1 MNRRVLIPAAV
12 LAAIAAAGVWW
23 FTRPAPTVNPDPPP
37 VRADDDGPPVF
48 EDVTAD
54 SGVSF
59 TYRNGEESDRYTIL
73 ESLGGGVAVLDYD
86 RDGRL
91 DLFFTGGGVID
102 ATTPVTVRGLP
113 GRLYRNLGGW
123 KFADVTAAAGLA
135 GAPFY
140 SHGAFAADYDR
151 DGFTDLF
158 VTGFGGVALYHNEP
172 SPTGGRWFVERA
184 AAAGLTDN
192 RWATAAAWADLDA
205 DGFPDLYVCHYLDW
219 SPANDPVCTGNGVPR
234 DVCPPQRFKALPHRL
249 YRNNKNGTFTDVT
262 STAGLRADGKGLGV
276 VVLDL
281 YGDGK
286 PDVYVANDAGDNFLY
301 LNRGGMRFEERG
313 FSAGVAVDEHGL
325 FNGSMGVD
333 AADYDGSGRPS
344 LLVANYQGEFHA
356 LYRNLGGGRFRYHT
370 APAGL
375 GRLGQKFVG
384 FGTALFDF
392 DRDGWEDVAI
402 ANGHVLR
409 HPVGSTFKQRPVLL
423 RNEEHDGRRQ
433 FRELPGKGGAY
444 FRADRMGRGLAVAD
458 LDDDGRLDLVVSH
471 SNEPVTLLRNVA
483 APERKWIGV
492 EVAARDGRDRAGT
505 VISVTSDGRKLTRYV
520 KGGGS
525 YLSTSDARVVFGLG
539 SADAP
544 VEVAVTWPGGPTHH
558 YANLAPGRYWLL
570 TEPDPVKK

>member
-1 MNRRVLIPAAV
+1 MTRRVLIPAAV
-12 LAAIAAAGVWW
+12 VVAIAAGVWW
-23 FTRPAPTVNPDPPP
+23 YSRPGPIPVGDPPP
-37 VRADDDGPPVF
+37 LLHDDGPPAF
-48 EDVTAD
+48 EDVTAA

-59 TYRNGEESDRYTIL
+59 TYRNGEESNRFTIL
-73 ESLGGGVAVLDYD
+73 ESLGGGVAVFDYD
-86 RDGRL
+86 RDGKL
-91 DLFFTGGGVID
+91 DLFFTGGGVIEP
-102 ATTPVTVRGLP
+102 ATPVKLRGLP

-123 KFADVTAAAGLA
+123 RFADVTEAAGLSV
-135 GAPFY
+135 APFY

-172 SPTGGRWFVERA
+172 NPTGGRRFVEKTA
-184 AAAGLTDN
+184 VAGLTDN
-192 RWATAAAWADLDA
+192 RWATAAAWGDLDA

-219 SPANDPVCTGNGVPR
+219 TPANDPVCTGNGVPR

-262 STAGLRADGKGLGV
+262 ATAGLRADGKGLGV
-276 VVLDL
+276 VILDL
-281 YGDGK
+281 DADGR

-301 LNRGGMRFEERG
+301 LNRGNMTFEERG

-370 APAGL
+370 QAAGL

-384 FGTALFDF
+384 FGTAFFDF

-402 ANGHVLR
+402 VNGHVLR
-409 HPVGSTFKQRPVLL
+409 HPVGSAFKQRPVLL
-423 RNEEHDGRRQ
+423 RNEVHDGRRQ
-433 FRELPGKGGAY
+433 FRELPGRGGPY
-444 FRADRMGRGLAVAD
+444 FRAERMGRGLAVAD
-458 LDDDGRLDLVVSH
+458 FDDDGRLDLVVSH
-471 SNEPVTLLRNVA
+471 SNESVALLRNVTD
-483 APERKWIGV
+483 PERKWVGV
-492 EVAARDGRDRAGT
+492 QLDAKDGRDLVGSTVSLNVAGRT
-505 VISVTSDGRKLTRYV
+505 LTRYV

-525 YLSTSDARVVFGLG
+525 YLSTSDPRVVFGLG
-539 SADAP
+539 SSDAP
-544 VEVAVTWPGGPTHH
+544 LEVTVSWPGGAQQQASVTPGQ
-558 YANLAPGRYWLL
+558 YARVAEAVPG
-570 TEPDPVKK
+570 KK

>member
-1 MNRRVLIPAAV
+1 MTRRALLPAIVLVALAAV
-12 LAAIAAAGVWW
+12 GVWW
-23 FTRPAPTVNPDPPP
+23 FTRPGPTPIDDPTP
-37 VRADDDGPPVF
+37 VQTDDGPAVF
-48 EDVTAD
+48 EDVTAA

-59 TYRNGEESDRYTIL
+59 TYRNGEESDCYTIL
-73 ESLGGGVAVLDYD
+73 ESLGGGVAVFDYD
-86 RDGRL
+86 RDNKL
-91 DLFFTGGGVID
+91 DLFFTGGG
-102 ATTPVTVRGLP
+102 ALSTTTPVAVRGLP

-123 KFADVTAAAGLA
+123 KFADVTDAAGLA

-151 DGFTDLF
+151 DGFPDLF
-158 VTGFGGVALYHNEP
+158 VTGFGGVALYHNEANP
-172 SPTGGRWFVERA
+172 AGGRRFVERA

-219 SPANDPVCTGNGVPR
+219 APANDPTCAGNGVPR
-234 DVCPPQRFKALPHRL
+234 DVCPPQRFKPLPHRL
-249 YRNNKNGTFTDVT
+249 YRNNQNGTFTDVT
-262 STAGLRADGKGLGV
+262 AAAGLRADGKGLGV

-281 YGDGK
+281 DGDGK

-301 LNRGGMRFEERG
+301 LNRGGMKFEERG

-370 APAGL
+370 AAAGL

-384 FGTALFDF
+384 FGTAFFDF

-402 ANGHVLR
+402 INGHVLR

-433 FRELPGKGGAY
+433 FRETPGKGGAY

-471 SNEPVTLLRNVA
+471 SNEPASLLRNVA
-483 APERKWIGV
+483 AQEQKWIGV
-492 EVAARDGRDRAGT
+492 ELVTSGGRDLAGT
-505 VISVTSDGRKLTRYV
+505 VVALKTGGRALTRYV

-544 VEVAVTWPGGPTHH
+544 VEVAVTWPGGQTQ
-558 YANLAPGRYWLL
+558 YFTNLVPGRYWQVAE
-570 TEPDPVKK
+570 TAPGKK